1 MCLCV
6 CVRPFYFYFLRIV
19 KEEETVL
26 HGGDYMEGEVKATHH
41 VTIPR
46 PFSSSFFGI
55 QPLRLLSSVT
65 TSPVTHTHTQNFNT
79 HTPNET
85 KSQCITRMRRLR
97 FIGLRVA
104 VVASRR
110 LQHRKKYYS
119 DSACVIGVRV
129 KQHVIV
135 SDDNELEQKIQS
147 TLTVWTCVCV

>member
-1 MCLCV
+1 MSFKAVQLSNPCRSIYSLEELCVCVCV

-110 LQHRKKYYS
+110 LQHRKKFIRTRL
-119 DSACVIGVRV
+119 V
-129 KQHVIV
+129 
-135 SDDNELEQKIQS
+135 L
-147 TLTVWTCVCV
+147 LVCV